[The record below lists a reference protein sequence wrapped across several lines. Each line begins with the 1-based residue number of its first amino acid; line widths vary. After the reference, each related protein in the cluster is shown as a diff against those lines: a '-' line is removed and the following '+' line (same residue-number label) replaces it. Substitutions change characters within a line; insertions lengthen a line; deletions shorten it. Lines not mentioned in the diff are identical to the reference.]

1 MGTVITIPAVNK
13 PKNAKTILYPIN
25 DLYWLIK
32 EYIGDEAAGIFDE
45 LTDELLDYRE
55 QQENE

>member
-13 PKNAKTILYPIN
+13 AKRAETVLYPIN

-32 EYIGDEAAGIFDE
+32 EYIGDEAAEIFDE
-45 LTDELLDYRE
+45 LTNELLDYRE
-55 QQENE
+55 REEDE